1 MSKAFGI
8 FGLLAGVIGLT
19 VGGIAYASIPD
30 GNNVIHG
37 CYRTNG
43 GDLRVIDD
51 MSERCRN
58 SETGLNWNTRGD
70 VGPPGPSGSSHAY
83 HAASAVQVVEETL
96 TTIVRLDVSAGNY
109 VVSGKTTLFSDPVGA
124 SCLLVAGVSELD
136 RTVWTNDNT
145 ETISLQ
151 GTTQLASAATLSI
164 QCASVSKSEAR
175 NIQLIAM
182 AVDTIN

>member
-1 MSKAFGI
+1 VSKSLKILGVGI
-8 FGLLAGVIGLT
+8 VMGMGF
-19 VGGIAYASIPD
+19 GGIAYAAIPD
-30 GNNVIHG
+30 GAGVIHG

-43 GDLRVIDD
+43 DLRVIDD
-51 MSERCRN
+51 TSERCRN
-58 SETGLNWNTRGD
+58 NETGLNWNTRGD

-96 TTIVRLDVSAGNY
+96 TTIVRLDVPAGNY
-109 VVSGKTTLFSDPVGA
+109 VVSGKMTLFSDPVGA
-124 SCLLVAGVSELD
+124 SCLLVAGASELD

-145 ETISLQ
+145 ETISLE
-151 GTTQLASAATLSI
+151 GTTQLGSAAALSI

-182 AVDTIN
+182 TVDTID